1 MSEPE
6 VPAPRRL
13 LQWRFAA
20 PSRLSSEHR
29 RALLAAAL
37 GVALAL
43 LDSQAYLLGARL
55 DERAFDAQVSLV
67 RALRPAA
74 GGAPHADIVLVG
86 VDEASLDGLAVPL
99 SLLHATLGTALSAIA
114 SAQPR
119 AIGLDIALPERSFDR
134 LLPGLD
140 AGLLQGLQAARGA
153 APFAVALDTNA
164 DGQVRVP
171 YAPLLAVAGGAA
183 AFGLPLF
190 PIDCDGVVRRFEP
203 DAGRAGSAAGA
214 HCGPAAGAAV
224 ISGRAA
230 PTFAGCLA
238 AQLGRP
244 SALAESGWIDFTRGT
259 AFDYVSL
266 QDVIR
271 WQRSAARDT
280 LRARFHGQVVLVG
293 SVLPYIDRLRLPAAL
308 TRWEHAVVPPP
319 GLIANAQV
327 LRNALGGG
335 LVRQPPGLF
344 LWLALAGTA
353 AVALPARAAVR
364 YLLLAAA
371 LALVFAGGALL
382 HAAGW
387 FLAPGAAMIAGVS
400 AVTLRTGF
408 DLASARRQRE
418 RLARNFGGYLSPAL
432 LRILLED
439 TRDDARARL
448 GVRRPIALLF
458 ADLQDFTRRT
468 EQSDPEQIRAVL
480 NRYYAAITPGLHAQ
494 GGVIDNFRG
503 DGIMVMF
510 GALEELER
518 PCDAALAAA
527 FQLLE
532 QIERLNRE
540 ELLPRGIAPVGVT
553 MGLAYGDVVYGE
565 VGSPDRRD
573 FTALGDAV
581 NVAAHLQGIA
591 KQVGYPLVMT
601 AVFAAN
607 LEPAAVGL
615 TDLGEV
621 VLKGHSPLRLYAGS
635 PRAATVPADGTAPS
649 G

>member
-6 VPAPRRL
+6 VPAPGHQPAWRR
-13 LQWRFAA
+13 AA
-20 PSRLSSEHR
+20 ARIFPEHR

-37 GVALAL
+37 GIALAL

-55 DERAFDAQVSLV
+55 DERAFDAQVALV

-74 GGAPHADIVLVG
+74 VAPPADVVLVG

-134 LLPGLD
+134 MLPGLD
-140 AGLLQGLQAARGA
+140 AGLMEGLQAARAA
-153 APFAVALDTNA
+153 APLAVALDTNA
-164 DGQVRVP
+164 DGRVRVP
-171 YAPLLAVAGGAA
+171 YAPLLAIAGGAG

-214 HCGPAAGAAV
+214 HCGPAAGRAA
-224 ISGRAA
+224 ISGHAM

-244 SALAESGWIDFTRGT
+244 SALAEGGWIDFTRG
-259 AFDYVSL
+259 ASFDYVSL
-266 QDVIR
+266 QEVIG
-271 WQRSAARDT
+271 WQRTAARDP
-280 LRARFHGQVVLVG
+280 LLAHFRGQVVLVG

-308 TRWEHAVVPPP
+308 TRWEDAVVPPP

-335 LVRQPPGLF
+335 LVRRPPALF
-344 LWLALAGTA
+344 LWLALGGFA
-353 AVALPARAAVR
+353 AAALPARAGAR

-371 LALVFAGGALL
+371 LALAFVGGALL

-387 FLAPGAAMIAGVS
+387 FVAPGAAIVAGVS
-400 AVTLRTGF
+400 AVTFRTGL
-408 DLASARRQRE
+408 DLASAHRQRE
-418 RLARNFGGYLSPAL
+418 RLVRNFGGYLSPAL

-468 EQSDPEQIRAVL
+468 EQSDPEQIRSVL
-480 NRYYAAITPGLHAQ
+480 NRYYAAITPGLHAH

-510 GALEELER
+510 GALEELDR

-527 FQLLE
+527 YQLLE

-540 ELLPRGIAPVGVT
+540 ELAPRGIAPVGVT

-581 NVAAHLQGIA
+581 NVAAHLQGVA

-607 LEPAAVGL
+607 LESAGDGL

-621 VLKGHSPLRLYAGS
+621 VLKGHSPLHLYAGS
-635 PRAATVPADGTAPS
+635 PRTVPVSPS
-649 G
+649 GTSLSG